1 MSVFRPGPET
11 QLHIGGS
18 TYEFVPQRLLP
29 GDTPEACMIEGQEG
43 FIYVLRN
50 VEYGNFWA
58 LKVQKPAYRS
68 EQVVQV
74 TEKLLQFQK
83 SQGFYLSHRVC
94 ITRPECA
101 ELIATFPELEYAL
114 LMPWLS
120 WKTWAGLIRSP
131 EVMQTYTHENA
142 LDLARATVRI
152 LCELEQRGCTH
163 TDISGANIMYSPD
176 FKKVEILD
184 LEGIYMPGIQQP
196 KRLSYGS
203 PGYQHRKPGRQ
214 GQWSEYGDRFA
225 GAILLTEILTCWHPL
240 LRAQMPAD
248 TISLFLPEELQV
260 QGGIRWKIARDVLW
274 SLTPALLDLFDRAW
288 ASSSLKKCPD
298 FKQWLA
304 LLSAPDPQ
312 VGHPSPHTPFGD
324 SSPFSG
330 SF

>member
-1 MSVFRPGPET
+1 MSVFNPRPET

-29 GDTPEACMIEGQEG
+29 GDAPEPCMIEGQEG

-50 VEYGNFWA
+50 VEYNNFWA
-58 LKVQKPAYRS
+58 LKVLKLAYRS

-74 TEKLLQFQK
+74 VDKLSQYQK
-83 SQGFYLSHRVC
+83 TQGFYLSHRIC
-94 ITRPECA
+94 ITRPECD
-101 ELIATFPELEYAL
+101 ELITAFPALEYAL

-120 WKTWAGLIRSP
+120 WKTWAGLMRSP
-131 EVMQTYTHENA
+131 EASLAYTQEVA

-152 LCELEQRGCTH
+152 LCELEQRGCAH
-163 TDISGANIMYSPD
+163 ADISGGNIMYSPD
-176 FKKVEILD
+176 FKKVELLD
-184 LEGIYMPGIQQP
+184 LEGVYMPGLAPP

-214 GQWSEYGDRFA
+214 GQWTEYGDRFA
-225 GAILLTEILTCWHPL
+225 GAMLLTEMLTWWHPV
-240 LRAQMPAD
+240 LRAQVPPDAV
-248 TISLFLPEELQV
+248 SLFLPEELQT

-274 SLTPALLDLFDRAW
+274 SFAPALLDLFDRVW
-288 ASSSLKKCPD
+288 ASSSLKQCPD

-304 LLSAPDPQ
+304 LLSAPD
-312 VGHPSPHTPFGD
+312 VHVSRSSPHHPLSD
-324 SSPFSG
+324 SSPFNG